1 MASKRLPSYFGA
13 LIVGRWRRRLHSGFG
28 IDKRITKMNK
38 SLKQMLLVCVCLF
51 ALTGQAIADSLS
63 DAYDAYN
70 AGN

>member
-1 MASKRLPSYFGA
+1 
-13 LIVGRWRRRLHSGFG
+13 
-28 IDKRITKMNK
+28 MNK